1 MPVTFKN
8 TCTSRRY
15 TQSKYIPYPV
25 FSELEFLPSGTVRQ
39 TAKSSHQSQH
49 LLHIR
54 TQCTLKALEPHHPV
68 LKCFLEFNYGKLSV
82 MNEWMNEW
90 IINIFINWILV
101 LALLCE
107 YFYAQHYLYKLN
119 FTCGI
124 IKFIRISYCSHPSMF
139 VSAQATV
146 DGHY

>member
-1 MPVTFKN
+1 MLFIRLLKVLMIHPLSSFFRAWV
-8 TCTSRRY
+8 
-15 TQSKYIPYPV
+15 
-25 FSELEFLPSGTVRQ
+25 LPSGTVRQ

-82 MNEWMNEW
+82 MNEW

-146 DGHY
+146 DGRY